1 MPQPGNG
8 IPNGLG
14 KETKEKT
21 ERGRIWEL
29 LERHGRHTEGKK
41 AAGGLGISLATLY
54 RRVGQL
60 GLLPGKRGMM
70 RDQHA
75 DVRRTRSRTRG
86 SGVDPGLAKE
96 PGRRRAL
103 PVSGAACRGCDPPE
117 SENAACAM
125 LRGGLGKLRP
135 ARRNEMRPPRRSCK
149 GGDGSPPFFHGDA
162 LRPFPGG
169 GGPTVCSDP

>member
-21 ERGRIWEL
+21 ERGRIREL

-60 GLLPGKRGMM
+60 GLLPGKRGH
-70 RDQHA
+70 DA
-75 DVRRTRSRTRG
+75 GSACGRS
-86 SGVDPGLAKE
+86 P
-96 PGRRRAL
+96 
-103 PVSGAACRGCDPPE
+103 
-117 SENAACAM
+117 
-125 LRGGLGKLRP
+125 
-135 ARRNEMRPPRRSCK
+135 
-149 GGDGSPPFFHGDA
+149 H
-162 LRPFPGG
+162 PFPDTGK
-169 GGPTVCSDP
+169 PR